1 MKKLSLL
8 VLTMVFVFTISLVE
22 VYAATTITTNGT
34 GQAGDVLIASG
45 LLARQTAQLSF
56 TTSANVYVAFAA
68 SAAASAE
75 HYTVSAG
82 HLSGDKEYAL
92 ASSGGAML
100 YRAGTPATAAINAAP
115 AIDTAGAVTTTGWT
129 GM

>member
-1 MKKLSLL
+1 MKKFSLL
-8 VLTMVFVFTISLVE
+8 VLITAFVFTVSVE
-22 VYAATTITTNGT
+22 VYAGAITTGQTGDTGT
-34 GQAGDVLIASG
+34 VTIASG

>member
-1 MKKLSLL
+1 MKKFSLL
-8 VLTMVFVFTISLVE
+8 VLITAFVFTVSVE
-22 VYAATTITTNGT
+22 VYAGAITTGGT
-34 GQAGDVLIASG
+34 GDTGTVTIASG

-92 ASSGGAML
+92 ASSGGVML
-100 YRAGTPATAAINAAP
+100 YTERIPATATIPFNRIP
-115 AIDTAGAVTTTGWT
+115 
-129 GM
+129 